1 MRDIKYAFSRL
12 SRTKKVVMIMSSLA
26 ALSCLLPWY
35 NDSSVYGIGDMY
47 LGVTGPLFL
56 VGFFIMAL
64 SGFVA
69 MYIGMPMLGK
79 KFIKLPIKGS
89 LISMIAGVQ
98 SLFLLLI
105 ANSVFY
111 HSKFGISITHKSPG
125 FGMTVALL
133 SVIGLI
139 LGSYFWFKEEYAYK
153 GFDEA
158 LGRKEPLIKIA
169 EEKREHAKVAER
181 KEEPAPYSGVKNP
194 LRGFGF
200 QEARPGET
208 LQQLVKEQRSDSEP
222 VATEKTS
229 ATPDEYGG
237 KKENMMIRMDL

>member
-1 MRDIKYAFSRL
+1 MRDLKYAFSRL
-12 SRTKKVVMIMSSLA
+12 SRTKKVVMIMSSLVA
-26 ALSCLLPWY
+26 ISCILPWY

-47 LGVTGPLFL
+47 LGITGPLFL

-69 MYIGMPMLGK
+69 LSIGMPMMGK

-111 HSKFGISITHKSPG
+111 HSKFGVSITQKSPG
-125 FGMTVALL
+125 FGMTIALL
-133 SVIGLI
+133 SVVGLI

-158 LGRKEPLIKIA
+158 LGRKEPLIKIP
-169 EEKREHAKVAER
+169 EEKREHTKVAQK
-181 KEEPAPYSGVKNP
+181 KEEPAPYSGGKHV

-200 QEARPGET
+200 QETRPGES
-208 LQQLVKEQRSDSEP
+208 LQQLAKEQRSE
-222 VATEKTS
+222 
-229 ATPDEYGG
+229 TPDAPDTASSEEHGG